1 MALGDIAQ
9 CHRLRAGASAAPSVR
24 GPANAGGFHRLAMIA
39 TAPAP
44 RTTNILGRRLLA
56 TFVTVLLLT
65 LAGSA
70 IGVWSLRSVDAA
82 TRQAIENNVATERL
96 VADAYRLQAINTER
110 YKAMALSSEPEVGE
124 ILSADIER
132 TQTQYSGLMDQLATR
147 LQTPA
152 EQALLTGTHDKAQ
165 DFQAAVKEL
174 VAARDFGLTERIR
187 KVFTE
192 RFEPSAAALLGSLQQ
207 LAQSQRDA
215 IDAAG
220 AQIAQS
226 SQRAQVALTLFC
238 ATALL
243 LGSVLTWWLVRSISR
258 PIGTAN
264 ATAQRVSSLDLRENI
279 EGHNRDEAG
288 QLLLSLNTMQEAL
301 RTLVM
306 QVRQSAQSVR
316 LAAHEIAQGNA
327 DLSERTEGTA
337 SSLQQTAAALEQVTQ
352 RLHQSTETAAR
363 AEHMASQASAV
374 ATEGGNAMAQVVR
387 TMQNIQQ
394 SSRKVEEV
402 TGVIDSI
409 AFQTNI
415 LALNAAVEAARAG
428 EQGRGFA
435 VVAGEV
441 RALAQRSA
449 DAAKEIKGLIDGS
462 VAKVEQGA
470 RLVGDAGAT
479 MTDIVEQAQRVAGL
493 IAEIS
498 TATAEQTDGIAQVG
512 EAVAHLDRSTQQ
524 NAALVEQSAAAAQ
537 ALKQQAAQL
546 AQAVS
551 VFRLGF
557 DAAASSSAHS
567 SPRRSHALPDR
578 AASAAPRLPGV

>member
-1 MALGDIAQ
+1 
-9 CHRLRAGASAAPSVR
+9 
-24 GPANAGGFHRLAMIA
+24 MIA

-132 TQTQYSGLMDQLATR
+132 TQTHYCELMEQLATR

-152 EQALLTGTHDKAQ
+152 EQALLTGTQDKVQ

-174 VAARDFGLTERIR
+174 VTARDFGLTERIR

-288 QLLLSLNTMQEAL
+288 QLLLSLNTMQQAL

-374 ATEGGNAMAQVVR
+374 ATEGGNAMAQVVH

-435 VVAGEV
+435 VVAAEV
-441 RALAQRSA
+441 RQLAMRA
-449 DAAKEIKGLIDGS
+449 GEAAREIKGLIATSAQNVETGTALVNGAGHTMGQIVDS
-462 VAKVEQGA
+462 IRNVASMISDISTTTLSQTRDINDINTAVA
-470 RLVGDAGAT
+470 RLDQ
-479 MTDIVEQAQRVAGL
+479 M
-493 IAEIS
+493 
-498 TATAEQTDGIAQVG
+498 
-512 EAVAHLDRSTQQ
+512 TQQ
-524 NAALVEQSAAAAQ
+524 NSALVEESAAASEGLRHQ
-537 ALKQQAAQL
+537 ANELTHLISQFVLPPQ
-546 AQAVS
+546 
-551 VFRLGF
+551 
-557 DAAASSSAHS
+557 HE
-567 SPRRSHALPDR
+567 ALPVPGPVR
-578 AASAAPRLPGV
+578 MPALPSA

>member
-1 MALGDIAQ
+1 
-9 CHRLRAGASAAPSVR
+9 
-24 GPANAGGFHRLAMIA
+24 MIA

-56 TFVTVLLLT
+56 TLVTVLLLT

-96 VADAYRLQAINTER
+96 VADAYRLQAINAER

-132 TQTQYSGLMDQLATR
+132 TQTHYRELMDQLATR

-174 VAARDFGLTERIR
+174 VTARDFGLTERIR
-187 KVFTE
+187 KVFAE

-258 PIGTAN
+258 PIGAAN

-288 QLLLSLNTMQEAL
+288 QLLLSLNTMQQAL

-374 ATEGGNAMAQVVR
+374 ATEGGNAMAQVVH

-435 VVAGEV
+435 VVAAEV
-441 RALAQRSA
+441 RQLAMRA
-449 DAAKEIKGLIDGS
+449 GEAAREIKGLIATSAQNVETGTALVNGAGHTMGQIVES
-462 VAKVEQGA
+462 IRNVASMISDISTTTLSQTRDINDINTAVA
-470 RLVGDAGAT
+470 RLDQ
-479 MTDIVEQAQRVAGL
+479 M
-493 IAEIS
+493 
-498 TATAEQTDGIAQVG
+498 
-512 EAVAHLDRSTQQ
+512 TQQ
-524 NAALVEQSAAAAQ
+524 NSALVEESAAASEGLRHQ
-537 ALKQQAAQL
+537 ANDLTHLISQFVLPPQ
-546 AQAVS
+546 
-551 VFRLGF
+551 
-557 DAAASSSAHS
+557 HE
-567 SPRRSHALPDR
+567 ALPVPGPVR
-578 AASAAPRLPGV
+578 MPALPSA

>member
-1 MALGDIAQ
+1 
-9 CHRLRAGASAAPSVR
+9 
-24 GPANAGGFHRLAMIA
+24 MIA

-96 VADAYRLQAINTER
+96 VADAYRLQAINAER

-132 TQTQYSGLMDQLATR
+132 TQTQYRELMDQLATR

-258 PIGTAN
+258 PIGAAN

-288 QLLLSLNTMQEAL
+288 QLLLSLNTMQQAL

-352 RLHQSTETAAR
+352 RLHQSAETAAR

-435 VVAGEV
+435 VVAAEV
-441 RALAQRSA
+441 RQLAMRA
-449 DAAKEIKGLIDGS
+449 GEAAREIKGLIATSAQNVETGTALVNGAGHTMGQIVES
-462 VAKVEQGA
+462 IRNVASMISDISTTTLSQTRDINDINTAVA
-470 RLVGDAGAT
+470 RLDQ
-479 MTDIVEQAQRVAGL
+479 M
-493 IAEIS
+493 
-498 TATAEQTDGIAQVG
+498 
-512 EAVAHLDRSTQQ
+512 TQQ
-524 NAALVEQSAAAAQ
+524 NSALVEESAAASEGLRHQ
-537 ALKQQAAQL
+537 ANELTHLISQFVLPPQ
-546 AQAVS
+546 
-551 VFRLGF
+551 
-557 DAAASSSAHS
+557 HE
-567 SPRRSHALPDR
+567 ALPVPGPVR
-578 AASAAPRLPGV
+578 MPALPSA

>member
-1 MALGDIAQ
+1 
-9 CHRLRAGASAAPSVR
+9 
-24 GPANAGGFHRLAMIA
+24 MIA

-44 RTTNILGRRLLA
+44 RATNILGRRLLA

-96 VADAYRLQAINTER
+96 VADAYRLQAINAER

-132 TQTQYSGLMDQLATR
+132 TQTQYRELMDQLATR

-174 VAARDFGLTERIR
+174 VTARDFGLTERIR
-187 KVFTE
+187 KVFAE
-192 RFEPSAAALLGSLQQ
+192 HFEPSAAALLGSLQQ

-435 VVAGEV
+435 VVAAEV
-441 RALAQRSA
+441 RQLAMRA
-449 DAAKEIKGLIDGS
+449 GEAAREIKGLIATSAQNVETGTALVNGAGHTMGQIVES
-462 VAKVEQGA
+462 IRNVASMISDISSTTLSQTRDINDINTAVA
-470 RLVGDAGAT
+470 RLDQ
-479 MTDIVEQAQRVAGL
+479 M
-493 IAEIS
+493 
-498 TATAEQTDGIAQVG
+498 
-512 EAVAHLDRSTQQ
+512 TQQ
-524 NAALVEQSAAAAQ
+524 NSALVEESAAASEGLRHQ
-537 ALKQQAAQL
+537 ANELTHLISQFVLPPQ
-546 AQAVS
+546 
-551 VFRLGF
+551 
-557 DAAASSSAHS
+557 HE
-567 SPRRSHALPDR
+567 ALPVPGPVR
-578 AASAAPRLPGV
+578 MPALPSA

>member
-1 MALGDIAQ
+1 
-9 CHRLRAGASAAPSVR
+9 
-24 GPANAGGFHRLAMIA
+24 MIA

-44 RTTNILGRRLLA
+44 RATNILGRRLLA

-132 TQTQYSGLMDQLATR
+132 TQTHYRELMEQLATR

-174 VAARDFGLTERIR
+174 VTARDFGLTERIR

-435 VVAGEV
+435 VVAAEV
-441 RALAQRSA
+441 RQLAMRA
-449 DAAKEIKGLIDGS
+449 GEAAREIKGLIATSAQNVETGTALVNGAGHTMGQIVDS
-462 VAKVEQGA
+462 IRNVASMISDISTTTLSQTRDINDINTAVA
-470 RLVGDAGAT
+470 RLDQ
-479 MTDIVEQAQRVAGL
+479 M
-493 IAEIS
+493 
-498 TATAEQTDGIAQVG
+498 
-512 EAVAHLDRSTQQ
+512 TQQ
-524 NAALVEQSAAAAQ
+524 NSALVEESAAASEGLRHQ
-537 ALKQQAAQL
+537 ANELTHLISQFVLPPQ
-546 AQAVS
+546 
-551 VFRLGF
+551 
-557 DAAASSSAHS
+557 HE
-567 SPRRSHALPDR
+567 ALPVPGPVR
-578 AASAAPRLPGV
+578 MPALPSA

>member
-1 MALGDIAQ
+1 
-9 CHRLRAGASAAPSVR
+9 
-24 GPANAGGFHRLAMIA
+24 MIA

-44 RTTNILGRRLLA
+44 RATNILGRRLLA

-132 TQTQYSGLMDQLATR
+132 TQTHYRELMDQLATR

-258 PIGTAN
+258 PIGAAN

-288 QLLLSLNTMQEAL
+288 QLLLSLNTMQQAL

-374 ATEGGNAMAQVVR
+374 ATEGGNAMAQVVH

-435 VVAGEV
+435 VVAAEV
-441 RALAQRSA
+441 RQLAMRA
-449 DAAKEIKGLIDGS
+449 GEAAREIKGLIATSAQNVETGTALVNGAGHTMGQIVES
-462 VAKVEQGA
+462 IRNVASMISDISTTTLSQTRDINDINTAVA
-470 RLVGDAGAT
+470 RLDQ
-479 MTDIVEQAQRVAGL
+479 M
-493 IAEIS
+493 
-498 TATAEQTDGIAQVG
+498 
-512 EAVAHLDRSTQQ
+512 TQQ
-524 NAALVEQSAAAAQ
+524 NSALVEESAAASEGLRHQ
-537 ALKQQAAQL
+537 ANELTHLISQFVLPPQ
-546 AQAVS
+546 
-551 VFRLGF
+551 
-557 DAAASSSAHS
+557 HE
-567 SPRRSHALPDR
+567 ALPVPGPVR
-578 AASAAPRLPGV
+578 MPALPSA

>member
-1 MALGDIAQ
+1 
-9 CHRLRAGASAAPSVR
+9 
-24 GPANAGGFHRLAMIA
+24 MIA

-44 RTTNILGRRLLA
+44 RATNILGRRLLA

-82 TRQAIENNVATERL
+82 TSQAIENNVATERL

-132 TQTQYSGLMDQLATR
+132 TQTHYRELMEQLTTR

-174 VAARDFGLTERIR
+174 VTARDFGLTERIR

-243 LGSVLTWWLVRSISR
+243 LGGVLTWWLVRSISR
-258 PIGTAN
+258 PIGAAN

-402 TGVIDSI
+402 SGVIDSI

-435 VVAGEV
+435 VVAAEV
-441 RALAQRSA
+441 RQLAMRA
-449 DAAKEIKGLIDGS
+449 GEAAREIKGLIATSAQNVETGTALVNGAGHTMGQIVDS
-462 VAKVEQGA
+462 IRNVASMISDISTTTLSQTRDINDINTAVA
-470 RLVGDAGAT
+470 RLDQ
-479 MTDIVEQAQRVAGL
+479 M
-493 IAEIS
+493 
-498 TATAEQTDGIAQVG
+498 
-512 EAVAHLDRSTQQ
+512 TQQ
-524 NAALVEQSAAAAQ
+524 NSAMVEESAAASEGLRHQ
-537 ALKQQAAQL
+537 ANELTHLISQFVLPSQ
-546 AQAVS
+546 
-551 VFRLGF
+551 
-557 DAAASSSAHS
+557 HE
-567 SPRRSHALPDR
+567 ALPVPGPVR
-578 AASAAPRLPGV
+578 MPALPSA

>member
-1 MALGDIAQ
+1 
-9 CHRLRAGASAAPSVR
+9 
-24 GPANAGGFHRLAMIA
+24 MIA

-44 RTTNILGRRLLA
+44 RATNILGRRLLA

-96 VADAYRLQAINTER
+96 VADAYRLQAINAER

-132 TQTQYSGLMDQLATR
+132 TQTHYRELMDQLATR

-258 PIGTAN
+258 PIGAAN

-288 QLLLSLNTMQEAL
+288 QLLLSLKTMQEAL

-435 VVAGEV
+435 VVAAEV
-441 RALAQRSA
+441 RQLAMRA
-449 DAAKEIKGLIDGS
+449 GEAAREIKGLIATSAQNVETGTALVNGAGHTMGQIVES
-462 VAKVEQGA
+462 IRNVASMISDISTTTLSQTRDINDINTAVA
-470 RLVGDAGAT
+470 RLDQ
-479 MTDIVEQAQRVAGL
+479 M
-493 IAEIS
+493 
-498 TATAEQTDGIAQVG
+498 
-512 EAVAHLDRSTQQ
+512 TQQ
-524 NAALVEQSAAAAQ
+524 NSALVEESAAASEGLRHQ
-537 ALKQQAAQL
+537 ANELTHLISQFVLPPQ
-546 AQAVS
+546 
-551 VFRLGF
+551 
-557 DAAASSSAHS
+557 HE
-567 SPRRSHALPDR
+567 ALPVPGPVR
-578 AASAAPRLPGV
+578 MPALPSA

>member
-1 MALGDIAQ
+1 
-9 CHRLRAGASAAPSVR
+9 
-24 GPANAGGFHRLAMIA
+24 MIA

-132 TQTQYSGLMDQLATR
+132 TQTQYRELMDQLATR

-187 KVFTE
+187 KVFAE

-374 ATEGGNAMAQVVR
+374 ATEGGNAMAQVVH

-435 VVAGEV
+435 VVAAEV
-441 RALAQRSA
+441 RQLAMRA
-449 DAAKEIKGLIDGS
+449 GEAAREIKGLIATSAQNVETGTALVNGAGHTMGQIVDS
-462 VAKVEQGA
+462 IRNVASMISDISTTTLSQTRDINDINTAVA
-470 RLVGDAGAT
+470 RLDQ
-479 MTDIVEQAQRVAGL
+479 M
-493 IAEIS
+493 
-498 TATAEQTDGIAQVG
+498 
-512 EAVAHLDRSTQQ
+512 TQQ
-524 NAALVEQSAAAAQ
+524 NSALVEESAAASEGLRHQ
-537 ALKQQAAQL
+537 ANELTHLISQFVLPPQ
-546 AQAVS
+546 
-551 VFRLGF
+551 
-557 DAAASSSAHS
+557 HE
-567 SPRRSHALPDR
+567 ALPVPGPVR
-578 AASAAPRLPGV
+578 MPALPSA

>member
-1 MALGDIAQ
+1 
-9 CHRLRAGASAAPSVR
+9 
-24 GPANAGGFHRLAMIA
+24 MIA

-44 RTTNILGRRLLA
+44 RATNILGRRLLA

-132 TQTQYSGLMDQLATR
+132 TQTHYRELMDQLATR

-435 VVAGEV
+435 VVAAEV
-441 RALAQRSA
+441 RQLAMRA
-449 DAAKEIKGLIDGS
+449 GEAAREIKGLIATSAQNVETGTALVNGAGHTMGQIVES
-462 VAKVEQGA
+462 IRNVASMISDISTTTLSQTRDINDINTAVA
-470 RLVGDAGAT
+470 RLDQ
-479 MTDIVEQAQRVAGL
+479 M
-493 IAEIS
+493 
-498 TATAEQTDGIAQVG
+498 
-512 EAVAHLDRSTQQ
+512 TQQ
-524 NAALVEQSAAAAQ
+524 NSALVEESAAASEGLRHQ
-537 ALKQQAAQL
+537 ANELTHLISQFVLPEQ
-546 AQAVS
+546 
-551 VFRLGF
+551 
-557 DAAASSSAHS
+557 HE
-567 SPRRSHALPDR
+567 ALPVPGPVR
-578 AASAAPRLPGV
+578 MPALPSA

>member
-1 MALGDIAQ
+1 
-9 CHRLRAGASAAPSVR
+9 
-24 GPANAGGFHRLAMIA
+24 MIA

-44 RTTNILGRRLLA
+44 RATNILGRRLLA

-132 TQTQYSGLMDQLATR
+132 TQTHYRELMDQLATR

-187 KVFTE
+187 KVFAE
-192 RFEPSAAALLGSLQQ
+192 LFEPSAAALLGSLQQ

-258 PIGTAN
+258 PIGAAN

-363 AEHMASQASAV
+363 AEHMANHASAV
-374 ATEGGNAMAQVVR
+374 ATEGGNAMAQVVH

-435 VVAGEV
+435 VVAAEV
-441 RALAQRSA
+441 RQLAMRA
-449 DAAKEIKGLIDGS
+449 GEAAREIKGLIATSAQNVETGTALVNGAGHTMGQIVES
-462 VAKVEQGA
+462 IRNVASMISDISTTTLSQTRDINDINTAVA
-470 RLVGDAGAT
+470 RLDQ
-479 MTDIVEQAQRVAGL
+479 M
-493 IAEIS
+493 
-498 TATAEQTDGIAQVG
+498 
-512 EAVAHLDRSTQQ
+512 TQQ
-524 NAALVEQSAAAAQ
+524 NSALVEESAAASEGLRHQ
-537 ALKQQAAQL
+537 ANELTHLISQFVLPPQ
-546 AQAVS
+546 
-551 VFRLGF
+551 
-557 DAAASSSAHS
+557 HE
-567 SPRRSHALPDR
+567 ALPVPGPVR
-578 AASAAPRLPGV
+578 MPALPSA

>member
-1 MALGDIAQ
+1 
-9 CHRLRAGASAAPSVR
+9 
-24 GPANAGGFHRLAMIA
+24 MIA

-96 VADAYRLQAINTER
+96 VADAYRLQAINAER

-132 TQTQYSGLMDQLATR
+132 TQTQYRELMDQLATR

-174 VAARDFGLTERIR
+174 VTARDFGLTERIR

-258 PIGTAN
+258 PIGAAN

-374 ATEGGNAMAQVVR
+374 ATEGGNAMAQVVH

-435 VVAGEV
+435 VVAAEV
-441 RALAQRSA
+441 RQLAMRA
-449 DAAKEIKGLIDGS
+449 GEAAREIKGLIATSAQNVETGTALVNGAGHTMGQIVES
-462 VAKVEQGA
+462 IRNVASMISDISTTTLSQTRDINDINTAVA
-470 RLVGDAGAT
+470 RLDQ
-479 MTDIVEQAQRVAGL
+479 M
-493 IAEIS
+493 
-498 TATAEQTDGIAQVG
+498 
-512 EAVAHLDRSTQQ
+512 TQQ
-524 NAALVEQSAAAAQ
+524 NSALVEESAAASEGLRHQ
-537 ALKQQAAQL
+537 ANELTHLISQFVLPPQ
-546 AQAVS
+546 
-551 VFRLGF
+551 
-557 DAAASSSAHS
+557 HE
-567 SPRRSHALPDR
+567 ALPVPGPVR
-578 AASAAPRLPGV
+578 MPALPSA

>member
-1 MALGDIAQ
+1 
-9 CHRLRAGASAAPSVR
+9 
-24 GPANAGGFHRLAMIA
+24 MIA

-44 RTTNILGRRLLA
+44 RATNILGRRLLA

-96 VADAYRLQAINTER
+96 VADAYRLQAINAER

-132 TQTQYSGLMDQLATR
+132 TQTQYRELMDQLATR

-258 PIGTAN
+258 PIGAAN

-435 VVAGEV
+435 VVAAEV
-441 RALAQRSA
+441 RQLAMRA
-449 DAAKEIKGLIDGS
+449 GEAAREIKGLIATSAQNVETGTALVNGAGHTMGQIVES
-462 VAKVEQGA
+462 IRNVASMISDISTTTLSQTRDINDINTAVA
-470 RLVGDAGAT
+470 RLDQ
-479 MTDIVEQAQRVAGL
+479 M
-493 IAEIS
+493 
-498 TATAEQTDGIAQVG
+498 
-512 EAVAHLDRSTQQ
+512 TQQ
-524 NAALVEQSAAAAQ
+524 NSALVEESAAASEGLRHQ
-537 ALKQQAAQL
+537 ANELTHLISQFVLPPQ
-546 AQAVS
+546 
-551 VFRLGF
+551 
-557 DAAASSSAHS
+557 HE
-567 SPRRSHALPDR
+567 ALPVPGPVR
-578 AASAAPRLPGV
+578 MPALPSA

>member
-1 MALGDIAQ
+1 
-9 CHRLRAGASAAPSVR
+9 
-24 GPANAGGFHRLAMIA
+24 MIA

-44 RTTNILGRRLLA
+44 RATNILGRRLLA

-96 VADAYRLQAINTER
+96 VADAYRLQAINAER

-132 TQTQYSGLMDQLATR
+132 TQTHYRELMDQLATR

-174 VAARDFGLTERIR
+174 VTARDFGLTERIR

-258 PIGTAN
+258 PIGAAN

-288 QLLLSLNTMQEAL
+288 QLLLSLNTMQQAL

-428 EQGRGFA
+428 EHGRGFA
-435 VVAGEV
+435 VVAAEV
-441 RALAQRSA
+441 RQLAMRA
-449 DAAKEIKGLIDGS
+449 GEAAREIKGLIATSAQNVETGTALVNGAGHTMGQIVES
-462 VAKVEQGA
+462 IRNVASMISDISSTTLSQTRDINDINTAVA
-470 RLVGDAGAT
+470 RLDQ
-479 MTDIVEQAQRVAGL
+479 M
-493 IAEIS
+493 
-498 TATAEQTDGIAQVG
+498 
-512 EAVAHLDRSTQQ
+512 TQQ
-524 NAALVEQSAAAAQ
+524 NSALVEESAAASEGLRHQ
-537 ALKQQAAQL
+537 ANELTHLISQFVLPPQ
-546 AQAVS
+546 
-551 VFRLGF
+551 
-557 DAAASSSAHS
+557 HE
-567 SPRRSHALPDR
+567 ALPVPGPVR
-578 AASAAPRLPGV
+578 MPALPSA

>member
-1 MALGDIAQ
+1 
-9 CHRLRAGASAAPSVR
+9 
-24 GPANAGGFHRLAMIA
+24 MIA

-96 VADAYRLQAINTER
+96 VADAYRLQAINAER

-132 TQTQYSGLMDQLATR
+132 TQTHYRELMDQLATR

-174 VAARDFGLTERIR
+174 VTARDFGLTERIR

-288 QLLLSLNTMQEAL
+288 QLLLSLNTMQQAL

-327 DLSERTEGTA
+327 DLSARTEQQA
-337 SSLQQTAAALEQVTQ
+337 SSLD
-352 RLHQSTETAAR
+352 ETAASMQQLQTTVQQNAATAQR
-363 AEHMASQASAV
+363 ASDLARNGSAV
-374 ATEGGNAMAQVVR
+374 AERGGAVVEQMVQVV
-387 TMQNIQQ
+387 QGIQD
-394 SSRKVEEV
+394 SSRRIADI

-435 VVAGEV
+435 VVASEV
-441 RALAQRSA
+441 RNLATRSA
-449 DAAKEIKGLIDGS
+449 GAAQEIKTLIQASVERVQAGS
-462 VAKVEQGA
+462 ELAHN
-470 RLVGDAGAT
+470 AGGT
-479 MTDIVEQAQRVAGL
+479 MAEVVSSIRSVSELMQ
-493 IAEIS
+493 EIS
-498 TATAEQTDGIAQVG
+498 HASSSQTNDMLNVTQAIVRMD
-512 EAVAHLDRSTQQ
+512 EATQQ
-524 NAALVEQSAAAAQ
+524 NAALVEESAAAAGSLSTQ
-537 ALKQQAAQL
+537 ARELV
-546 AQAVS
+546 QAVA
-551 VFRLGF
+551 VFRL
-557 DAAASSSAHS
+557 
-567 SPRRSHALPDR
+567 RRQGGQATALLR
-578 AASAAPRLPGV
+578 

>member
-1 MALGDIAQ
+1 
-9 CHRLRAGASAAPSVR
+9 
-24 GPANAGGFHRLAMIA
+24 MIA

-132 TQTQYSGLMDQLATR
+132 TQTHYRELMDQLATR

-301 RTLVM
+301 RTLVR

-374 ATEGGNAMAQVVR
+374 ATEGGNAMAQVVH

-435 VVAGEV
+435 VVAAEV
-441 RALAQRSA
+441 RQLAMRA
-449 DAAKEIKGLIDGS
+449 GEAAREIKGLIATSAQNVETGTALVNGAGHTMDQIVES
-462 VAKVEQGA
+462 IRNVASMISDISTTTLSQTRDINDINTAVA
-470 RLVGDAGAT
+470 RLDQ
-479 MTDIVEQAQRVAGL
+479 M
-493 IAEIS
+493 
-498 TATAEQTDGIAQVG
+498 
-512 EAVAHLDRSTQQ
+512 TQQ
-524 NAALVEQSAAAAQ
+524 NSALVEESAAASEGLRHQ
-537 ALKQQAAQL
+537 ANELTHLISQFVLPPQ
-546 AQAVS
+546 
-551 VFRLGF
+551 
-557 DAAASSSAHS
+557 HE
-567 SPRRSHALPDR
+567 ALPVPGPVR
-578 AASAAPRLPGV
+578 MPALPSA

>member
-1 MALGDIAQ
+1 
-9 CHRLRAGASAAPSVR
+9 
-24 GPANAGGFHRLAMIA
+24 MIA

-44 RTTNILGRRLLA
+44 RATNILGRRLLA

-96 VADAYRLQAINTER
+96 VADAYRLQAINAER

-132 TQTQYSGLMDQLATR
+132 TQTHYRELMDQLATR

-174 VAARDFGLTERIR
+174 VTARDFGLTERIR

-258 PIGTAN
+258 PIGAAN

-435 VVAGEV
+435 VVAAEV
-441 RALAQRSA
+441 RQLAMRA
-449 DAAKEIKGLIDGS
+449 GEAAREIKGLIATSAQNVETGTALVNGAGHTMGQIVDS
-462 VAKVEQGA
+462 IRNVASMISDISTTTLSQTRDINDINTAVA
-470 RLVGDAGAT
+470 RLDQ
-479 MTDIVEQAQRVAGL
+479 M
-493 IAEIS
+493 
-498 TATAEQTDGIAQVG
+498 
-512 EAVAHLDRSTQQ
+512 TQQ
-524 NAALVEQSAAAAQ
+524 NSALVEESAAASEGLRHQ
-537 ALKQQAAQL
+537 ANELTHLISQFVLPPQ
-546 AQAVS
+546 
-551 VFRLGF
+551 
-557 DAAASSSAHS
+557 HE
-567 SPRRSHALPDR
+567 ALPVPGPVR
-578 AASAAPRLPGV
+578 MPALPSA

>member
-1 MALGDIAQ
+1 
-9 CHRLRAGASAAPSVR
+9 
-24 GPANAGGFHRLAMIA
+24 MIA

-44 RTTNILGRRLLA
+44 RATNILGRRLLA

-96 VADAYRLQAINTER
+96 VADAYRLQAINAER

-132 TQTQYSGLMDQLATR
+132 TQTHYRELMDQLATR

-174 VAARDFGLTERIR
+174 VTARDFGLTERIR

-374 ATEGGNAMAQVVR
+374 ATEGGNAMAQVVH

-435 VVAGEV
+435 VVAAEV
-441 RALAQRSA
+441 RQLAMRA
-449 DAAKEIKGLIDGS
+449 GEAAREIKGLIATSAQNVETGTALVNGAGHTMGQIVES
-462 VAKVEQGA
+462 IRNVASMISDISTTTLSQTRDINDINTAVA
-470 RLVGDAGAT
+470 RLDQ
-479 MTDIVEQAQRVAGL
+479 M
-493 IAEIS
+493 
-498 TATAEQTDGIAQVG
+498 
-512 EAVAHLDRSTQQ
+512 TQQ
-524 NAALVEQSAAAAQ
+524 NSALVEESAAASEGLRHQ
-537 ALKQQAAQL
+537 ANELTHLISQFVLPPQ
-546 AQAVS
+546 
-551 VFRLGF
+551 
-557 DAAASSSAHS
+557 HE
-567 SPRRSHALPDR
+567 ALPVPGPVR
-578 AASAAPRLPGV
+578 MPALPSA

>member
-1 MALGDIAQ
+1 
-9 CHRLRAGASAAPSVR
+9 
-24 GPANAGGFHRLAMIA
+24 MIA

-44 RTTNILGRRLLA
+44 RATNILGRRLLA

-132 TQTQYSGLMDQLATR
+132 TQTHYRELMDQLATR

-288 QLLLSLNTMQEAL
+288 QLLLSLNTMQQAL

-327 DLSERTEGTA
+327 DLSERTEGSA

-435 VVAGEV
+435 VVAAEV
-441 RALAQRSA
+441 RQLAMRA
-449 DAAKEIKGLIDGS
+449 GEAAREIKGLIATSAQNVETGTALVNGAGHTMGQIVES
-462 VAKVEQGA
+462 IRNVASMISDISTTTLSQTRDINDINTAVA
-470 RLVGDAGAT
+470 RLDQ
-479 MTDIVEQAQRVAGL
+479 M
-493 IAEIS
+493 
-498 TATAEQTDGIAQVG
+498 
-512 EAVAHLDRSTQQ
+512 TQQ
-524 NAALVEQSAAAAQ
+524 NSALVEESAAASEGLRHQ
-537 ALKQQAAQL
+537 ANELTHLISQFVLPPQ
-546 AQAVS
+546 
-551 VFRLGF
+551 
-557 DAAASSSAHS
+557 HE
-567 SPRRSHALPDR
+567 ALPMQGPSR
-578 AASAAPRLPGV
+578 MAALPRP

>member
-1 MALGDIAQ
+1 
-9 CHRLRAGASAAPSVR
+9 
-24 GPANAGGFHRLAMIA
+24 MIA

-132 TQTQYSGLMDQLATR
+132 TQTHYRELMDQLATR

-174 VAARDFGLTERIR
+174 VTARDFGLTERIR

-374 ATEGGNAMAQVVR
+374 ATEGGNAMAQVVH

-435 VVAGEV
+435 VVAAEV
-441 RALAQRSA
+441 RQLAMRA
-449 DAAKEIKGLIDGS
+449 GEAAREIKGLIATSAQNVETGTALVNGAGHTMGQIVES
-462 VAKVEQGA
+462 IRNVASMISDISTTTLSQTRDINDINTAVA
-470 RLVGDAGAT
+470 RLDQ
-479 MTDIVEQAQRVAGL
+479 M
-493 IAEIS
+493 
-498 TATAEQTDGIAQVG
+498 
-512 EAVAHLDRSTQQ
+512 TQQ
-524 NAALVEQSAAAAQ
+524 NSALVEESAAASEGLRHQ
-537 ALKQQAAQL
+537 ANELTHLISQFVLPPQ
-546 AQAVS
+546 
-551 VFRLGF
+551 
-557 DAAASSSAHS
+557 HE
-567 SPRRSHALPDR
+567 ALPVPGPVR
-578 AASAAPRLPGV
+578 MPALPSA

>member
-1 MALGDIAQ
+1 
-9 CHRLRAGASAAPSVR
+9 
-24 GPANAGGFHRLAMIA
+24 MIA

-96 VADAYRLQAINTER
+96 VADAYRLQAINAER

-132 TQTQYSGLMDQLATR
+132 TQTHYRELMDQLATR

-152 EQALLTGTHDKAQ
+152 EQALLTGTQDKVQ

-174 VAARDFGLTERIR
+174 VTARDFGLTERIR

-258 PIGTAN
+258 PIGAAN

-363 AEHMASQASAV
+363 AEHMANHASAV
-374 ATEGGNAMAQVVR
+374 ATEGGNAMAQVVH

-435 VVAGEV
+435 VVAAEV
-441 RALAQRSA
+441 RQLAMRA
-449 DAAKEIKGLIDGS
+449 GEAAREIKGLIATSAQNVETGTALVNGAGHTMGQIVDS
-462 VAKVEQGA
+462 IRNVASMISDISTTTLSQTRDINDINTAVA
-470 RLVGDAGAT
+470 RLDQ
-479 MTDIVEQAQRVAGL
+479 M
-493 IAEIS
+493 
-498 TATAEQTDGIAQVG
+498 
-512 EAVAHLDRSTQQ
+512 TQQ
-524 NAALVEQSAAAAQ
+524 NSALVEESAAASEGLRHQ
-537 ALKQQAAQL
+537 ANELTHLISQFVLPPQ
-546 AQAVS
+546 
-551 VFRLGF
+551 
-557 DAAASSSAHS
+557 HE
-567 SPRRSHALPDR
+567 ALPVPGPVR
-578 AASAAPRLPGV
+578 MPALPSA

>member
-1 MALGDIAQ
+1 MFFSRMTVAARLYAGFGLILALLIVVTGVAVVKVSRIDQA
-9 CHRLRAGASAAPSVR
+9 LRD
-24 GPANAGGFHRLAMIA
+24 NN
-39 TAPAP
+39 
-44 RTTNILGRRLLA
+44 NIHVQVQRYAINFR
-56 TFVTVLLLT
+56 
-65 LAGSA
+65 GSA
-70 IGVWSLRSVDAA
+70 HDRSIAVRD
-82 TRQAIENNVATERL
+82 V
-96 VADAYRLQAINTER
+96 V
-110 YKAMALSSEPEVGE
+110 LSP
-124 ILSADIER
+124 
-132 TQTQYSGLMDQLATR
+132 
-147 LQTPA
+147 TPA
-152 EQALLTGTHDKAQ
+152 ERDKEIATIAALADFYAQSATPLEKLVNRVGAPPELAPLYAGIRSAEAQAVASTQAIIAQ
-165 DFQAAVKEL
+165 VQAGDAQAAQTLWQQAKPQYVQWLAAINKLIDFKEARIQEANHSAMQEADSFLSVMFTALALAL
-174 VAARDFGLTERIR
+174 VL
-187 KVFTE
+187 
-192 RFEPSAAALLGSLQQ
+192 SAAVAWTVARSIVRQLGAEPVALAEVASHVAEGDLQPV
-207 LAQSQRDA
+207 
-215 IDAAG
+215 AG
-220 AQIAQS
+220 AAQ
-226 SQRAQVALTLFC
+226 AEP
-238 ATALL
+238 
-243 LGSVLTWWLVRSISR
+243 GSVLASLAAMQASLARVVGQVRVASNAVTQGSEEIAGGN
-258 PIGTAN
+258 IGLLQRTEEQASNLQHAASSMEQMTASVKNN
-264 ATAQRVSSLDLRENI
+264 ADSARQATQVAASASEAAHKGGAVVEQVVS
-279 EGHNRDEAG
+279 
-288 QLLLSLNTMQEAL
+288 TMQE
-301 RTLVM
+301 
-306 QVRQSAQSVR
+306 
-316 LAAHEIAQGNA
+316 I
-327 DLSERTEGTA
+327 TA
-337 SSLQQTAAALEQVTQ
+337 SS
-352 RLHQSTETAAR
+352 HKMSD
-363 AEHMASQASAV
+363 
-374 ATEGGNAMAQVVR
+374 
-387 TMQNIQQ
+387 II
-394 SSRKVEEV
+394 
-402 TGVIDSI
+402 GVIDSI

-479 MTDIVEQAQRVAGL
+479 MTDIVQQAQRVAGL

>member
-1 MALGDIAQ
+1 
-9 CHRLRAGASAAPSVR
+9 
-24 GPANAGGFHRLAMIA
+24 MIA

-132 TQTQYSGLMDQLATR
+132 TQTHYRELMDQLATR

-152 EQALLTGTHDKAQ
+152 EQALLTGTHEKAQ

-192 RFEPSAAALLGSLQQ
+192 RFEPGAAALLGSLQQ

-415 LALNAAVEAARAG
+415 LALNAAVEAGRAG

-435 VVAGEV
+435 VVAAEV
-441 RALAQRSA
+441 RQLAMRA
-449 DAAKEIKGLIDGS
+449 GEAAREIKGLIATSAQNVETGTALVNGAGHTMGQIVES
-462 VAKVEQGA
+462 IRNVASMISDISTTTLSQTRDINDINTAVA
-470 RLVGDAGAT
+470 RLDQ
-479 MTDIVEQAQRVAGL
+479 M
-493 IAEIS
+493 
-498 TATAEQTDGIAQVG
+498 
-512 EAVAHLDRSTQQ
+512 TQQ
-524 NAALVEQSAAAAQ
+524 NSALVEESAAASEGLRHQ
-537 ALKQQAAQL
+537 ANELTHLISQFVLPPQ
-546 AQAVS
+546 
-551 VFRLGF
+551 
-557 DAAASSSAHS
+557 HE
-567 SPRRSHALPDR
+567 ALPVPGPVR
-578 AASAAPRLPGV
+578 MPALPSA

>member
-1 MALGDIAQ
+1 
-9 CHRLRAGASAAPSVR
+9 
-24 GPANAGGFHRLAMIA
+24 MIA

-96 VADAYRLQAINTER
+96 VADAYRLQAINAER

-132 TQTQYSGLMDQLATR
+132 TQTHYRELMDQLATR

-174 VAARDFGLTERIR
+174 VTARDFGLTERIR

-374 ATEGGNAMAQVVR
+374 ATEGGNAMAQVVH

-435 VVAGEV
+435 VVAAEV
-441 RALAQRSA
+441 RQLAMRA
-449 DAAKEIKGLIDGS
+449 GEAAREIKGLIATSAQNVETGTALVNGAGHTMGQIVDS
-462 VAKVEQGA
+462 IRNVASMISDISTTTLSQTRDINDINTAVA
-470 RLVGDAGAT
+470 RLDQ
-479 MTDIVEQAQRVAGL
+479 M
-493 IAEIS
+493 
-498 TATAEQTDGIAQVG
+498 
-512 EAVAHLDRSTQQ
+512 TQQ
-524 NAALVEQSAAAAQ
+524 NSALVEESAAASEGLRHQ
-537 ALKQQAAQL
+537 ANELTHLISQFVLPPQ
-546 AQAVS
+546 
-551 VFRLGF
+551 
-557 DAAASSSAHS
+557 HE
-567 SPRRSHALPDR
+567 ALPVPGPVR
-578 AASAAPRLPGV
+578 MPALPSA

>member
-1 MALGDIAQ
+1 
-9 CHRLRAGASAAPSVR
+9 
-24 GPANAGGFHRLAMIA
+24 MIA

-96 VADAYRLQAINTER
+96 VADAYRLQAINAER

-132 TQTQYSGLMDQLATR
+132 TQTQYRELMDQLATR

-174 VAARDFGLTERIR
+174 VTARDFGLTERIR

-192 RFEPSAAALLGSLQQ
+192 RFEPSAGALLGSLQQ

-258 PIGTAN
+258 PIGAAN

-288 QLLLSLNTMQEAL
+288 QLLLSLNTMQQAL

-374 ATEGGNAMAQVVR
+374 ATEGGNAMAQVVH

-435 VVAGEV
+435 VVAAEV
-441 RALAQRSA
+441 RQLAMRA
-449 DAAKEIKGLIDGS
+449 GEAAREIKGLIATSAQNVETGTALVNGAGHTMGQIVES
-462 VAKVEQGA
+462 IRNVASMISDISTTTLSQTRDINDINTAVA
-470 RLVGDAGAT
+470 RLDQ
-479 MTDIVEQAQRVAGL
+479 M
-493 IAEIS
+493 
-498 TATAEQTDGIAQVG
+498 
-512 EAVAHLDRSTQQ
+512 TQQ
-524 NAALVEQSAAAAQ
+524 NSALVEESAAASEGLRHQ
-537 ALKQQAAQL
+537 ANELTHLISQFVLPPQ
-546 AQAVS
+546 
-551 VFRLGF
+551 
-557 DAAASSSAHS
+557 HE
-567 SPRRSHALPDR
+567 ALPVPGPVR
-578 AASAAPRLPGV
+578 MPALPSA

>member
-1 MALGDIAQ
+1 
-9 CHRLRAGASAAPSVR
+9 
-24 GPANAGGFHRLAMIA
+24 MIA

-96 VADAYRLQAINTER
+96 VADAYRLQAINAER

-132 TQTQYSGLMDQLATR
+132 TQTHYRELMDQLATR

-174 VAARDFGLTERIR
+174 VTARDFGLTERIR

-435 VVAGEV
+435 VVAAEV
-441 RALAQRSA
+441 RQLAMRA
-449 DAAKEIKGLIDGS
+449 GEAAREIKGLIATSAQNVETGTALVNGAGHTMGQIVDS
-462 VAKVEQGA
+462 IRNVASMISDISTTTLSQTRDINDINTAVA
-470 RLVGDAGAT
+470 RLDQ
-479 MTDIVEQAQRVAGL
+479 M
-493 IAEIS
+493 
-498 TATAEQTDGIAQVG
+498 
-512 EAVAHLDRSTQQ
+512 TQQ
-524 NAALVEQSAAAAQ
+524 NSALVEESAAASEGLRHQ
-537 ALKQQAAQL
+537 ANELTHLISQFVLPPQ
-546 AQAVS
+546 
-551 VFRLGF
+551 
-557 DAAASSSAHS
+557 HE
-567 SPRRSHALPDR
+567 ALPVPGPVR
-578 AASAAPRLPGV
+578 MPALPSA

>member
-1 MALGDIAQ
+1 
-9 CHRLRAGASAAPSVR
+9 
-24 GPANAGGFHRLAMIA
+24 MIA

-44 RTTNILGRRLLA
+44 RATNILGRRLLA

-96 VADAYRLQAINTER
+96 VADAYRLQAINAER

-132 TQTQYSGLMDQLATR
+132 TQTHYRELMEQLATR

-165 DFQAAVKEL
+165 DSQAAVKEL
-174 VAARDFGLTERIR
+174 VTARDFGLTERIR

-215 IDAAG
+215 IDAAC

-288 QLLLSLNTMQEAL
+288 QLLLSLNTMQQAP
-301 RTLVM
+301 RTLGM

-374 ATEGGNAMAQVVR
+374 ATEGGNAMAQVVH

-435 VVAGEV
+435 VVASEV
-441 RALAQRSA
+441 RTLAQRSA
-449 DAAKEIKGLIDGS
+449 TAAHEIKALIGDS
-462 VAKVEQGA
+462 VSKVESGTIQVA
-470 RLVGDAGAT
+470 ETGAT
-479 MTDIVEQAQRVAGL
+479 MQDTVAAIEKVAQIVSNIAASSAEQAQG
-493 IAEIS
+493 IS
-498 TATAEQTDGIAQVG
+498 QINDALSMMDGV
-512 EAVAHLDRSTQQ
+512 TQQ
-524 NAALVEQSAAAAQ
+524 NAALVEE
-537 ALKQQAAQL
+537 
-546 AQAVS
+546 
-551 VFRLGF
+551 
-557 DAAASSSAHS
+557 SS
-567 SPRRSHALPDR
+567 
-578 AASAAPRLPGV
+578 AASAALSEQSHRLKQAVSAFKL

>member
-1 MALGDIAQ
+1 
-9 CHRLRAGASAAPSVR
+9 
-24 GPANAGGFHRLAMIA
+24 MIA

-44 RTTNILGRRLLA
+44 RATNILGRRLLA

-132 TQTQYSGLMDQLATR
+132 TQTHYRELMDQLATR

-192 RFEPSAAALLGSLQQ
+192 RFEPGAAALLGSLQQ

-435 VVAGEV
+435 VVAAEV
-441 RALAQRSA
+441 RQLAMRA
-449 DAAKEIKGLIDGS
+449 GEAAREIKGLIATSAQNVETGTALVNGAGHTMGQIVDS
-462 VAKVEQGA
+462 IRNVASMISDISTTTLSQTRDINDINTAVA
-470 RLVGDAGAT
+470 RLDQ
-479 MTDIVEQAQRVAGL
+479 M
-493 IAEIS
+493 
-498 TATAEQTDGIAQVG
+498 
-512 EAVAHLDRSTQQ
+512 TQQ
-524 NAALVEQSAAAAQ
+524 NSALVEESAAASEGLRHQ
-537 ALKQQAAQL
+537 ANELTHLISQFVLPEQ
-546 AQAVS
+546 
-551 VFRLGF
+551 
-557 DAAASSSAHS
+557 HE
-567 SPRRSHALPDR
+567 ALPVPGPVR
-578 AASAAPRLPGV
+578 MPALPSA

>member
-1 MALGDIAQ
+1 
-9 CHRLRAGASAAPSVR
+9 
-24 GPANAGGFHRLAMIA
+24 MIA

-96 VADAYRLQAINTER
+96 VADAYRLQAINAER

-132 TQTQYSGLMDQLATR
+132 TQTHYRELMDQLATR

-174 VAARDFGLTERIR
+174 VTARDFGLTERIR
-187 KVFTE
+187 KVFVE

-258 PIGTAN
+258 PIGAAN

-374 ATEGGNAMAQVVR
+374 ATEGGNAMAQVVH

-428 EQGRGFA
+428 EHGRGFA
-435 VVAGEV
+435 VVAAEV
-441 RALAQRSA
+441 RQLAMRA
-449 DAAKEIKGLIDGS
+449 GEAAREIKGLIATSAQNVETGTALVNGAGHTMGQIVDS
-462 VAKVEQGA
+462 IRNVASMISDISTTTLSQTRDINDINTAVA
-470 RLVGDAGAT
+470 RLDQ
-479 MTDIVEQAQRVAGL
+479 MTQHN
-493 IAEIS
+493 S
-498 TATAEQTDGIAQVG
+498 
-512 EAVAHLDRSTQQ
+512 
-524 NAALVEQSAAAAQ
+524 ALVEESAAASEGLRHQ
-537 ALKQQAAQL
+537 ANELTHLISQFVLPPQ
-546 AQAVS
+546 
-551 VFRLGF
+551 
-557 DAAASSSAHS
+557 HE
-567 SPRRSHALPDR
+567 ALPVPGPVR
-578 AASAAPRLPGV
+578 MPALPSA

>member
-1 MALGDIAQ
+1 
-9 CHRLRAGASAAPSVR
+9 
-24 GPANAGGFHRLAMIA
+24 MIA

-96 VADAYRLQAINTER
+96 VADAYRLQAINAER

-132 TQTQYSGLMDQLATR
+132 TQTHYRELMDQLATR

-187 KVFTE
+187 KVFNE

-207 LAQSQRDA
+207 LAQSQRDG

-258 PIGTAN
+258 PIGAAN

-435 VVAGEV
+435 VVAAEV
-441 RALAQRSA
+441 RQLAMRA
-449 DAAKEIKGLIDGS
+449 GEAAREIKGLIATSAQNVETGTALVNGAGHTMGQIVES
-462 VAKVEQGA
+462 IRNVASMISDISTTTLSQTRDINDINTAVA
-470 RLVGDAGAT
+470 RLDQ
-479 MTDIVEQAQRVAGL
+479 M
-493 IAEIS
+493 
-498 TATAEQTDGIAQVG
+498 
-512 EAVAHLDRSTQQ
+512 TQQ
-524 NAALVEQSAAAAQ
+524 NSALVEESAAASEGLRHQ
-537 ALKQQAAQL
+537 ANELTHLISQFVLPPQ
-546 AQAVS
+546 
-551 VFRLGF
+551 
-557 DAAASSSAHS
+557 HE
-567 SPRRSHALPDR
+567 ALPVPGPVR
-578 AASAAPRLPGV
+578 MPALPSA

>member
-1 MALGDIAQ
+1 
-9 CHRLRAGASAAPSVR
+9 
-24 GPANAGGFHRLAMIA
+24 MIA

-44 RTTNILGRRLLA
+44 RATNILGRRLLA

-96 VADAYRLQAINTER
+96 VADAYRLQAINAER

-132 TQTQYSGLMDQLATR
+132 TQTHYRELMDQLATR

-187 KVFTE
+187 KVFAE

-374 ATEGGNAMAQVVR
+374 ATEGGNAMAQVVH

-435 VVAGEV
+435 VVAAEV
-441 RALAQRSA
+441 RQLAMRA
-449 DAAKEIKGLIDGS
+449 GEAAREIKGLIATSAQNVETGTALVNGAGHTMGQIVDS
-462 VAKVEQGA
+462 IRNVASMISDISTTTLSQTRDINDINTAVA
-470 RLVGDAGAT
+470 RLDQ
-479 MTDIVEQAQRVAGL
+479 M
-493 IAEIS
+493 
-498 TATAEQTDGIAQVG
+498 
-512 EAVAHLDRSTQQ
+512 TQQ
-524 NAALVEQSAAAAQ
+524 NSALVEESAAASEGLRHQ
-537 ALKQQAAQL
+537 ANELTHLISQFVLPPQ
-546 AQAVS
+546 
-551 VFRLGF
+551 
-557 DAAASSSAHS
+557 HE
-567 SPRRSHALPDR
+567 ALPVPGPVR
-578 AASAAPRLPGV
+578 MPALPSA

>member
-1 MALGDIAQ
+1 
-9 CHRLRAGASAAPSVR
+9 
-24 GPANAGGFHRLAMIA
+24 MIA

-132 TQTQYSGLMDQLATR
+132 TQTHYRELMDQLATR

-174 VAARDFGLTERIR
+174 VTARDFGLTERIR

-301 RTLVM
+301 RTLVR

-435 VVAGEV
+435 VVAAEV
-441 RALAQRSA
+441 RQLAMRA
-449 DAAKEIKGLIDGS
+449 GEAAREIKGLIATSAQNVETGTALVNGAGHTMGQIVDS
-462 VAKVEQGA
+462 IRNVASMISDISTTTLSQTRDINDINTAVA
-470 RLVGDAGAT
+470 RLDQ
-479 MTDIVEQAQRVAGL
+479 M
-493 IAEIS
+493 
-498 TATAEQTDGIAQVG
+498 
-512 EAVAHLDRSTQQ
+512 TQQ
-524 NAALVEQSAAAAQ
+524 NSALVEESAAASEGLRHQ
-537 ALKQQAAQL
+537 ANELTHLISQFVLPPQ
-546 AQAVS
+546 
-551 VFRLGF
+551 
-557 DAAASSSAHS
+557 HE
-567 SPRRSHALPDR
+567 ALPVPGPVR
-578 AASAAPRLPGV
+578 MPALPSA

>member
-1 MALGDIAQ
+1 
-9 CHRLRAGASAAPSVR
+9 
-24 GPANAGGFHRLAMIA
+24 MIA

-96 VADAYRLQAINTER
+96 VADAYRLQAINAER

-132 TQTQYSGLMDQLATR
+132 TQTHYRELMDQLATR

-187 KVFTE
+187 KVFAE

-258 PIGTAN
+258 PIGAAN

-288 QLLLSLNTMQEAL
+288 QLLLSLNTMQQAL

-374 ATEGGNAMAQVVR
+374 ATEGGNAMAQVVH

-435 VVAGEV
+435 VVAAEV
-441 RALAQRSA
+441 RQLAMRA
-449 DAAKEIKGLIDGS
+449 GEAAREIKGLIATSAQNVETGTALVNGAGHTMGQIVES
-462 VAKVEQGA
+462 IRNVASMISDISTTTLSQTRDINDINTAVA
-470 RLVGDAGAT
+470 RLDQ
-479 MTDIVEQAQRVAGL
+479 M
-493 IAEIS
+493 
-498 TATAEQTDGIAQVG
+498 
-512 EAVAHLDRSTQQ
+512 TQQ
-524 NAALVEQSAAAAQ
+524 NSALVEESAAASEGLRHQ
-537 ALKQQAAQL
+537 ANELTHLISQFVLPPQ
-546 AQAVS
+546 
-551 VFRLGF
+551 
-557 DAAASSSAHS
+557 HE
-567 SPRRSHALPDR
+567 ALPVPGPVR
-578 AASAAPRLPGV
+578 MPALPSA

>member
-1 MALGDIAQ
+1 
-9 CHRLRAGASAAPSVR
+9 
-24 GPANAGGFHRLAMIA
+24 MIA

-132 TQTQYSGLMDQLATR
+132 TQTQYRELMDQLATR

-288 QLLLSLNTMQEAL
+288 QLLLSLNTMQQAL

-435 VVAGEV
+435 VVAAEV
-441 RALAQRSA
+441 RQLAMRA
-449 DAAKEIKGLIDGS
+449 GEAAREIKGLIATSAQNVETGTALVNGAGHTMDQIVES
-462 VAKVEQGA
+462 IRNVASMISDISTTTLSQTRDINDINTAVA
-470 RLVGDAGAT
+470 RLDQ
-479 MTDIVEQAQRVAGL
+479 M
-493 IAEIS
+493 
-498 TATAEQTDGIAQVG
+498 
-512 EAVAHLDRSTQQ
+512 TQQ
-524 NAALVEQSAAAAQ
+524 NSALVEESAAASEGLRHQ
-537 ALKQQAAQL
+537 ANELTHLISQFVLPPQ
-546 AQAVS
+546 
-551 VFRLGF
+551 
-557 DAAASSSAHS
+557 HE
-567 SPRRSHALPDR
+567 ALPVPGPVR
-578 AASAAPRLPGV
+578 MPALPSA